1 MDFFSKIYKNRP
13 AAGASAYDTI
23 ELGHSAQ
30 QMGPFCSTNEAIFK
44 QKNFNLWFKPL
55 PPWKNTAC
63 VPAPATT
70 CSDFFGVTMRIL
82 SHTQVTIVSRFFN
95 LSSYHLARIYSCA
108 TASLLSK
115 KLVRRE
121 TLVRHTSLL
130 VTA

>member
-1 MDFFSKIYKNRP
+1 MDFFLKIYKNRP
-13 AAGASAYDTI
+13 AAGASAYNTI

-30 QMGPFCSTNEAIFK
+30 QMWPFCSTNEAIFK

-55 PPWKNTAC
+55 LGKILLAC
-63 VPAPATT
+63 LLLPLHAQI
-70 CSDFFGVTMRIL
+70 FFGVTMRIL
-82 SHTQVTIVSRFFN
+82 SNTQVTIVSRFFS

-121 TLVRHTSLL
+121 TPVRHTSLL

>member
-1 MDFFSKIYKNRP
+1 MDFFSKMYKNRP
-13 AAGASAYDTI
+13 AAGAFAYDTI

-55 PPWKNTAC
+55 PLGKILLAC
-63 VPAPATT
+63 LLLPLHAQI
-70 CSDFFGVTMRIL
+70 FFCVTMRIL
-82 SHTQVTIVSRFFN
+82 SHTQVTIVSRFFG

-121 TLVRHTSLL
+121 TPVRHTSLL